1 MQVKKMTVRVRKD
14 LLEKAKR
21 YAQENDTT
29 LTRLVASYFE
39 QLTLER
45 DPLVD
50 APTVR
55 RLVGSLEPT
64 VTVDDYRQHLA
75 EKYE

>member
-1 MQVKKMTVRVRKD
+1 METTKMTVRVRKD

-29 LTRLVASYFE
+29 LTNLVAAYFE
-39 QLTLER
+39 ALSLTD
-45 DPLVD
+45 DPLSN

-55 RLVGSLEPT
+55 RLVGSLSPAVSVEN
-64 VTVDDYRQHLA
+64 YQEFLA
-75 EKYE
+75 KKYE